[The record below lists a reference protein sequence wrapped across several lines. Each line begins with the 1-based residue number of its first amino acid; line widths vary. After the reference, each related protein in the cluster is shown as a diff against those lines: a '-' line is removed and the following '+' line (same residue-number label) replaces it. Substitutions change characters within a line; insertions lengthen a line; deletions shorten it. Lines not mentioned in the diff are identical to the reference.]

1 LIEINQ
7 SDFEGKSNKEEILN
21 TILGKALEY
30 YNKKEEIIP
39 EELLRKLEKFVV
51 LRTIDEKWRNHLLG
65 MDQLREGIGLRAF
78 GQKNPLIEYKAEAY
92 NFFQDLMASL
102 RASIVQRVYHAQ
114 ISENVRPQETAP
126 LQKNIQLTHPDASP
140 DTPSEPINIPESN
153 VEEKIGRNDKI
164 KVLSPAGEEIEI
176 KFKKLESYL
185 LKGYTRV

>member
-1 LIEINQ
+1 MPL
-7 SDFEGKSNKEEILN
+7 KEEILN
-21 TILGKALEY
+21 IILEKALEY
-30 YNKKEEIIP
+30 YNKKEELIP

-92 NFFQDLMASL
+92 NFFQDLMIGL

-114 ISENVRPQETAP
+114 ISENTRPKQMSP
-126 LQKNIQLTHPDASP
+126 LQKNIQLTHVDPQDNPLPKSKSAPDV
-140 DTPSEPINIPESN
+140 N
-153 VEEKIGRNDKI
+153 VEDKIGRNDKI
-164 KVLSPAGEEIEI
+164 KIVSPQGEQLEV